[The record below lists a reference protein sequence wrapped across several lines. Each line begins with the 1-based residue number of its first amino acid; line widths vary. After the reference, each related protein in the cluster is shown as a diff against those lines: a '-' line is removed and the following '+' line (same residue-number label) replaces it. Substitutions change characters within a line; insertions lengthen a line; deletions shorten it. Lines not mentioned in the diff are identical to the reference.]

1 MGDSYLGYKA
11 NMNLSFWNICI
22 FGGGAALASALLMHF
37 RHTKQC
43 ALLYTQIQ
51 RLKSE
56 TQSLQKSTEQNALR
70 ETTARK
76 AVLQIQHTNEYTE
89 SAALLEKRETA
100 LQSRLQRQTQRLS
113 KSREDEASLQ
123 ERQNDLSLET
133 SRLESLAQQITA
145 SLAKKLSLLEERSGT
160 HQKALLKEC
169 VQERRDE
176 AKWRAK
182 RFLTKSRDE
191 HEQNATMNARQLMGR
206 VMERISVSGHLERIQ
221 NIIPFPNPKTKLI
234 FADPESEARKILH
247 EHIDFTLEEGKLEN
261 SLLVRGDDPLG
272 REIGRR
278 VLRQLS
284 NKSISSSSKV
294 RSICKRTNEEIDREL
309 KNAARKAF
317 KELGLKEA
325 HPDIMAL
332 VGRLKFRLSYSQN
345 QLKHAV
351 EVAYLSGMLA
361 QEMGLDVNLA
371 RRAGLLHDIG
381 KAMTHEREGSHAVLG
396 AEVARRCQENE
407 WVSNAI
413 GSHHNDEPME
423 TPYAHIVTAAD
434 AISGARPGARRETI
448 TLYLDRVR
456 QIQDIASRHPEV
468 ERVDVMHAGREVR
481 IMVPGREE
489 NPESDN
495 KQSQMRYVPDE
506 ELHPLAEEVARDLED
521 EMVFPGQIRVTV
533 IRNSCAVAVAK

>member
-11 NMNLSFWNICI
+11 NMNLGFWNICI
-22 FGGGAALASALLMHF
+22 FGGGAALASALFMHL
-37 RHTKQC
+37 RHAKQRT
-43 ALLYTQIQ
+43 LVHTRIQ
-51 RLKSE
+51 RLRSE
-56 TQSLQKSTEQNALR
+56 TQSLQKATDQKALG

-76 AVLQIQHTNEYTE
+76 AMLRIQYTNECEE
-89 SAALLEKRETA
+89 SVELLEKREAT
-100 LQSRLQRQTQRLS
+100 LQSRRQRQTQRLK
-113 KSREDEASLQ
+113 KSRENEISLQ
-123 ERQNDLSLET
+123 TRENNLSLQA
-133 SRLESLAQQITA
+133 SQLENLTHQITA
-145 SLAKKLSLLEERSGT
+145 AKAKELTLLEERSAT
-160 HQKALLKEC
+160 HQKTLLKEC

-247 EHIDFTLEEGKLEN
+247 EHIDFKLEEGKLEN

-284 NKSISSSSKV
+284 NKSISSSNKV
-294 RSICKRTNEEIDREL
+294 RSICQRTNEEIDREL
-309 KNAARKAF
+309 KNAARNAF
-317 KELGLKEA
+317 KELGLKDA
-325 HPDIMAL
+325 HPEIMGL

-396 AEVARRCQENE
+396 AEVARRCRENE
-407 WVSNAI
+407 WVCNAI

-495 KQSQMRYVPDE
+495 KKSKMRYVPDE

>member
-1 MGDSYLGYKA
+1 MI
-11 NMNLSFWNICI
+11 NLSFWNICI
-22 FGGGAALASALLMHF
+22 FGGGAALLSAFLLHL
-37 RHTKQC
+37 RYNQKR
-43 ALLYTQIQ
+43 TQIQ
-51 RLKSE
+51 RDMDRLKNE
-56 TQSLQKSTEQNALR
+56 TRALQKASEEKAQRDA
-70 ETTARK
+70 TARK
-76 AVLQIQHTNEYTE
+76 TLLQIQLNNESEENT
-89 SAALLEKRETA
+89 SIVEKRETA
-100 LQSRLQRQTQRLS
+100 LKNRLERQAQRLQR
-113 KSREDEASLQ
+113 SREDQQVIQGRETNLKSQQAQLENLVQQAVAAEAK
-123 ERQNDLSLET
+123 E
-133 SRLESLAQQITA
+133 LA
-145 SLAKKLSLLEERSGT
+145 LLEERSGAL
-160 HQKALLKEC
+160 QKALLKEC
-169 VQERRDE
+169 VQERKDE

-191 HEQNATMNARQLMGR
+191 QEQNATFNARQLMGR
-206 VMERISVSGHLERIQ
+206 MMERISVSGHLERIQ
-221 NIIPFPNPKTKLI
+221 NIIPFPNPKTKII
-234 FADPESEARKILH
+234 FADPESDARKILH

-284 NKSISSSSKV
+284 NKSISASNKV
-294 RSICKRTNEEIDREL
+294 RTICKRTNEEIDREL

-361 QEMGLDVNLA
+361 QEMGLDVQLA

-396 AEVARRCQENE
+396 AEVARRCRENE

-423 TPYAHIVTAAD
+423 TPYAFIVTAAD

-489 NPESDN
+489 NPESGN
-495 KQSQMRYVPDE
+495 KNTKMRYVPDE
-506 ELHPLAEEVARDLED
+506 ELHPLAEDVARDLED

-533 IRNSCAVAVAK
+533 IRHSCAVAVAK

>member
-1 MGDSYLGYKA
+1 MGDSYLGCEA
-11 NMNLSFWNICI
+11 TMNLSFWTICI
-22 FGGGAALASALLMHF
+22 FGGGAALLGALLMHL
-37 RHTKQC
+37 RHTKQREMIHS
-43 ALLYTQIQ
+43 QIQ
-51 RLKSE
+51 RLRGE
-56 TQSLQKSTEQNALR
+56 TQSMQKTAEQKAVR

-76 AVLQIQHTNEYTE
+76 ALLQIQYTNECGE
-89 SAALLEKRETA
+89 NAALIEKRETA
-100 LQSRLQRQTQRLS
+100 LQSRLEHQTQRLQ
-113 KSREDEASLQ
+113 KSHENETGLQQRE
-123 ERQNDLSLET
+123 NDLSLQASELENLGRRIT
-133 SRLESLAQQITA
+133 SSQ
-145 SLAKKLSLLEERSGT
+145 AKELSLLEERSGT
-160 HQKALLKEC
+160 HQKALIKEC

-182 RFLTKSRDE
+182 RFLTKCRDE
-191 HEQNATMNARQLMGR
+191 HEQNATMNARHLMGR

-221 NIIPFPNPKTKLI
+221 NIIPFPNPTTKLI
-234 FADPESEARKILH
+234 FADPESDARKILH

-317 KELGLKEA
+317 KELGLKDA

-396 AEVARRCQENE
+396 AEVARRCRENE

-489 NPESDN
+489 NSETDN
-495 KQSQMRYVPDE
+495 KRSTMPYVPDE

-533 IRNSCAVAVAK
+533 IRHSCAVAVAK